1 MNIRILILSK
11 QQVNRESEPIAQPD
25 KPTVVI
31 GMVGLAF
38 SLSVGRS
45 VAWTDIQR
53 TVDMYGLCTSAGAR
67 MFRALKCEQI
77 AAATAETIWQ

>member
-1 MNIRILILSK
+1 M
-11 QQVNRESEPIAQPD
+11 PIAQPD
-25 KPTVVI
+25 KLTVVV
-31 GMVGLAF
+31 GMVGMVVLAL

-45 VAWTDIQR
+45 VAWTDKQR
-53 TVDMYGLCTSAGAR
+53 TVDMYGLCTSEGAR